1 MHRRIRSFAPI
12 DGSLLR
18 NAAGSTKNQKR
29 KYAMTLQIYST
40 LSKDIRPFTPI
51 EPGKVGMYVCGVT
64 VYDYTHIG
72 HGRTFVAFDVVRRWL
87 EASGYAVTFVRNVT
101 DVDDKIIKRAA
112 ERGISTKELTDEFTA
127 AMQQDMLSLGCLAPT
142 YEPRATEFIPQ
153 MLNLVEKL
161 EQKGLAYAADNGD
174 VDYAVRKFAGYGK
187 LSGRQP
193 DEMRAGARI
202 EVAQAKRDPLDFVLW
217 KAAKPG
223 EPAWDSKWGKGRP
236 GWHIECSAMSC
247 HYLGKTFDIHGGGPD
262 LIFPHHEN
270 EIAQSEGANDAPFA
284 NVWMHS
290 GPLRV
295 KREDGTEEKMSK
307 SLGNFW
313 TIRDALKETNGA
325 YGEGNGNE
333 VLRFF
338 LLRSHYR
345 SPISFANSLIDDS
358 HKALQRL
365 YTALKNAPKEEN
377 SEAFDWTNPWAA
389 KFKAAMDED
398 FNTPEAIG
406 VLQQMAAEINRTGD
420 AQTASLLKKLGAVL
434 NILQLDA
441 EVFLKGA
448 VTGLDEAAIDAKV
461 AERTAAKKA
470 RDFAR
475 ADAIRNELAALGIV
489 IEDGPAG
496 STWRR
501 Q

>member
-1 MHRRIRSFAPI
+1 
-12 DGSLLR
+12 
-18 NAAGSTKNQKR
+18 
-29 KYAMTLQIYST
+29 MTLQIYST
-40 LSKDIRPFTPI
+40 LTKDVRPFAPIRPD
-51 EPGKVGMYVCGVT
+51 KVGMYVCGVT

-101 DVDDKIIKRAA
+101 DVDDKIIRRAA
-112 ERGISTKELTDEFTA
+112 ERGVSTKDLTDEYTR
-127 AMQQDMLSLGCLAPT
+127 AMQQDMLALGCLAPT
-142 YEPRATEFIPQ
+142 HEPRATEFIPQ
-153 MLNLVEKL
+153 MLGLVEKL
-161 EQKGLAYAADNGD
+161 EAKGLAYAADNGD

-187 LSGRQP
+187 LSGRTP
-193 DEMRAGARI
+193 DEMRAGARV
-202 EVAQAKRDPLDFVLW
+202 EVAAAKRDPLDFVLW

-223 EPAWDSKWGKGRP
+223 EPSWDSKWGKGRP

-247 HYLGKTFDIHGGGPD
+247 HYLGETFDIHGGGPD

-270 EIAQSEGANDAPFA
+270 EIAQSEGANGVSFA

-295 KREDGTEEKMSK
+295 KRADGTEEKMSK

-313 TIRDALKETNGA
+313 TIRDALKETNAA
-325 YGEGNGNE
+325 YGEGNGSE

-345 SPISFANSLIDDS
+345 SPISFNSSLIDDS

-365 YTALKNAPKEEN
+365 YTALKNTPADE
-377 SEAFDWTNPWAA
+377 SDAALDWNDPWAA

-406 VLQQMAAEINRTGD
+406 VLQNLAAEINRTGD
-420 AQTASLLKKLGAVL
+420 TKASATLKKLGAVL
-434 NILQLDA
+434 NILQRDP
-441 EVFLKGA
+441 ETFLKGA
-448 VTGLDEAAIDAKV
+448 VTDLDEAAIDAKV

-475 ADAIRNELAALGIV
+475 ADAIRKELADMGIV
-489 IEDGPAG
+489 IEDSASG

-501 Q
+501 A